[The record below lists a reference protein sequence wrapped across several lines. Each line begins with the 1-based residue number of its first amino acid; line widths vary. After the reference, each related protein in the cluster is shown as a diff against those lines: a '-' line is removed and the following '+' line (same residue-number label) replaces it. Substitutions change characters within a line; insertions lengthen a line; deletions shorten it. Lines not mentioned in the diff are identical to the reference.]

1 MTDDMMTL
9 RGLLEKSSD
18 ADLLREMIGFAAERL
33 MALEVEG
40 LTGAAH
46 GERSAERINHRNG
59 YRDRVWET
67 RAGTVEL
74 KIPKLRKGSYF
85 PGFLEPRRM
94 AEKALT
100 AVIQEAYIQGVSTR
114 SVDDLVQ
121 AMGMSASPRARCRGC
136 AARSTARSRAS
147 SSGRW
152 RAEAGSSSGSWG
164 TSWPAKAFLRTDWR
178 RASAWTRAA
187 SISAPSLS
195 AASRRESRIRTIS
208 ACSAGE
214 QTGKGYS

>member
-67 RAGTVEL
+67 
-74 KIPKLRKGSYF
+74 
-85 PGFLEPRRM
+85 PRRH
-94 AEKALT
+94 
-100 AVIQEAYIQGVSTR
+100 G
-114 SVDDLVQ
+114 
-121 AMGMSASPRARCRGC
+121 
-136 AARSTARSRAS
+136 
-147 SSGRW
+147 
-152 RAEAGSSSGSWG
+152 RAENPEAEERGATSPASWSHG
-164 TSWPAKAFLRTDWR
+164 GWPR
-178 RASAWTRAA
+178 RR
-187 SISAPSLS
+187 
-195 AASRRESRIRTIS
+195 
-208 ACSAGE
+208 
-214 QTGKGYS
+214 